1 MKYLIKYILLFVV
14 CLLLVDCDND
24 KPEYDFGEASYT
36 PGFLWLNSETHF
48 IDKTIKLDFSDEAKK
63 TKSKAELE
71 FVDEN
76 GHPLSA
82 SEYIIFID
90 GKKLSKPDFHVNAS
104 QSDVKMKISCT
115 PGTKYGKKL
124 GSLFLKSGHSLDR
137 INDTSVEGG
146 KSVEIGKWQFDY
158 VHKMNPLAKGFMWF
172 AIIFFG
178 FILFWLLILKP
189 IFYPRFGNI
198 QKLMVDPGQSTQMVR
213 FKGYRLVILCSKNK
227 PQSFFDKIFKG
238 KINYIINPN
247 FINPIILKPK
257 KNGRQA
263 LALCGAVRISPN
275 PIPQVGP
282 VQIFI
287 NNKTIILN

>member
-1 MKYLIKYILLFVV
+1 MKDLIKY
-14 CLLLVDCDND
+14 LLVATFCFLWTSCDNYNPD
-24 KPEYDFGEASYT
+24 YDLGEASYT
-36 PGFLWLNSETHF
+36 RGFLWLNGETHF
-48 IDKTIKLDFSDEAKK
+48 IEKTIKLDFSDEAKK
-63 TKSKAELE
+63 TKSEADLE
-71 FVDEN
+71 FIDED
-76 GHPLSA
+76 GYPLNM

-90 GKKLSKPDFHVNAS
+90 GNQLSKPEFHVNAS

-115 PGTKYGKKL
+115 KGTKDGEKL

-146 KSVEIGKWQFDY
+146 RSVEIGKWQFDY

-172 AIIFFG
+172 FTVFVG

-189 IFYPRFGNI
+189 VFYPRFGNI

-213 FKGYRLVILCSKNK
+213 FKGYRLVILCSNSK
-227 PQSFFDKIFKG
+227 PQSLFDKFFKG

-247 FINPIILKPK
+247 FSHPIILKPK

-263 LALCGAVRISPN
+263 LALSGAVRISPN

-287 NNKTIILN
+287 NNKIITLN